1 MIISIEFQMSKT
13 ALINCWV
20 TNIIAFGIR
29 SLLKFMFE
37 PYFMVSRYIDHKSKM
52 LALTA
57 EY

>member
-1 MIISIEFQMSKT
+1 MIISKEFQMSKT

-37 PYFMVSRYIDHKSKM
+37 PYILWLVGI
-52 LALTA
+52 
-57 EY
+57 

>member
-1 MIISIEFQMSKT
+1 MSKI

-52 LALTA
+52 LLLLNT
-57 EY
+57 E

>member
-1 MIISIEFQMSKT
+1 MSKT

-20 TNIIAFGIR
+20 TNIIAFGII

-52 LALTA
+52 LLLLNI
-57 EY
+57 E